1 MRDALT
7 TAFARLF
14 RSSCAQLSTRA
25 QPFGMILHSRKL
37 SWLGAGAAGN
47 SRGAEHAVAAVCS
60 PPGREQSS
68 VNSSQQHASHDA
80 ADSQQDAALLGHTLT
95 WEVYREDDNANTF
108 VLQRFADKAQAQA
121 ALAAWDKRQDDA
133 PHKQGYFLR
142 AVPETSMGKRGCAAG
157 SSSF

>member
-1 MRDALT
+1 M
-7 TAFARLF
+7 AFARLF

-25 QPFGMILHSRKL
+25 QPFGMLPTAVLHIRKV
-37 SWLGAGAAGN
+37 SWLGWAAAG
-47 SRGAEHAVAAVCS
+47 SSQAAEHAVAADCS
-60 PPGREQSS
+60 PPGHEAST
-68 VNSSQQHASHDA
+68 VKSSQEHASRDA

-142 AVPETSMGKRGCAAG
+142 AVPEPDGGRGKTAG
-157 SSSF
+157 SSSST